1 MCGICG
7 CSNHE
12 LPGQATQSHVHHHH
26 PHHHGLNEIKIEQDI
41 LTANQAFALNNKHYF
56 KNNHIL
62 TLNVMS
68 SPGAGKTTL
77 LTKTMADLRNLPF
90 FVIVGDQQTDHDAKR
105 FSELAIPALQI
116 NTGKSCHLDAHSIHH
131 ALDELKI
138 PPASILLIENV
149 GNLVCPALFDLG
161 EAYKI
166 IILSVT
172 EGADKPLKYP
182 YMFHNADVVLLSKI
196 DLLPYVDFDIDQCCE
211 WINQIN
217 AKTKII
223 SVSTKT
229 ESNLVSWYQWLKN
242 IRNQQQHDTK
252 IANEN

>member
-7 CSNHE
+7 CATKQLHDHTNH
-12 LPGQATQSHVHHHH
+12 SHTHDHQHH
-26 PHHHGLNEIKIEQDI
+26 LNEIKIEQEI
-41 LTANQAFALNNKHYF
+41 LATNNALALNNRNYLQKQQ
-56 KNNHIL
+56 IL

-77 LTKTMADLRNLPF
+77 LTKTIADLQDSLPF

-105 FSELAIPALQI
+105 FSKLNVPALQI
-116 NTGKSCHLDAHSIHH
+116 NTGKGCHLDAHSIHH

-138 PPASILLIENV
+138 PQSSILLIENV

-172 EGADKPLKYP
+172 EGTDKPLKYP
-182 YMFHNADVVLLSKI
+182 YMFHDADVVILSKT
-196 DLLPYVDFDIDQCCE
+196 DLLPYVDFDMDQCCGF
-211 WINQIN
+211 INQISP
-217 AKTKII
+217 KTKIV

-229 ESNLVSWYQWLKN
+229 EDNLTLWYQWLKD
-242 IRNQQQHDTK
+242 IWNQQQHDTK
-252 IANEN
+252 NTNKN